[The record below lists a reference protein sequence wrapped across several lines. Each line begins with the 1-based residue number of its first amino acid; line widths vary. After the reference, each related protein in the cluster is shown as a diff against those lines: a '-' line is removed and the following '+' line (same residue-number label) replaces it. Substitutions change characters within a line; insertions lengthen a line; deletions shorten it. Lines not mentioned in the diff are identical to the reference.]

1 MYSDPTVVAETAI
14 VGVVRVIP
22 RVGLDMAE
30 FDLLKWRQWTNLNIS
45 R

>member
-1 MYSDPTVVAETAI
+1 MYSELTAMAEAAI
-14 VGVVRVIP
+14 VGVARVIP
-22 RVGLDMAE
+22 RVGLDMVE